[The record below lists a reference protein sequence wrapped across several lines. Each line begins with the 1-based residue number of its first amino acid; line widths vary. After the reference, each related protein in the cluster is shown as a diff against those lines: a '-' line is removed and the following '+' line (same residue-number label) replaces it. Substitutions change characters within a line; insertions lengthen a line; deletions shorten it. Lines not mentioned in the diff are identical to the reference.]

1 MNNCY
6 VLATGSNFSP
16 EPDDNIMTSIFK
28 QYESV
33 IIESIITSFGLDF
46 LVKDR
51 HGGDVDTIHNVRQIG
66 KDEQMT
72 YKNQVNQ
79 KAYDSRG
86 EYNSADYHKGTNY
99 QTIKKEARDN
109 YHQFNKGVEDAYTG
123 ADLHFLGKSKGA
135 NPKINAEL
143 DHVISAKS
151 VHEDRG
157 RVLSGLDGK
166 DLANSRENLQFTNKS
181 LNASM
186 QDMEIPDYIEKHPE
200 LSPEVKAKMM
210 KHYNKSKS
218 MYEAKLAKAY
228 YTSPKFAKD
237 VAFAAGNVSVKMG
250 LRQALGFVFMEVW
263 FAVKDEFMN
272 VKDQFDFGE
281 LLSAI
286 GNGIKRGFENAK
298 EKYKEVLAKFQ
309 EGAVAGALSSL
320 TTTLCNIFFT
330 TSKNAIKI
338 IRQTYASIVQAAKIL
353 FINPDNLP
361 FGERMRA
368 VVKILATGAS
378 VVVGS
383 IVSEAVGKTAI
394 GVIPVIGDIVQTFCG
409 TLVTGI
415 MSCTMLYFFDRSEVM
430 NKLVHV
436 LNNLHT
442 VSTEVNYFYQQAAY
456 FEKYAAELM
465 KIDIKKF
472 SEETAMYY
480 SLALK
485 IENAKSETELNIMLK
500 SALDAIGV
508 KIPWEGDFDSFMSNK
523 NAVLVFE

>member
-1 MNNCY
+1 
-6 VLATGSNFSP
+6 
-16 EPDDNIMTSIFK
+16 
-28 QYESV
+28 
-33 IIESIITSFGLDF
+33 
-46 LVKDR
+46 
-51 HGGDVDTIHNVRQIG
+51 
-66 KDEQMT
+66 
-72 YKNQVNQ
+72 
-79 KAYDSRG
+79 
-86 EYNSADYHKGTNY
+86 
-99 QTIKKEARDN
+99 
-109 YHQFNKGVEDAYTG
+109 
-123 ADLHFLGKSKGA
+123 
-135 NPKINAEL
+135 
-143 DHVISAKS
+143 
-151 VHEDRG
+151 
-157 RVLSGLDGK
+157 
-166 DLANSRENLQFTNKS
+166 
-181 LNASM
+181 M

-210 KHYNKSKS
+210 KHYYKSKS
-218 MYEAKLAKAY
+218 MYEAKLTKAY

-250 LRQALGFVFMEVW
+250 LRQALGFVFTEVW

-272 VKDQFDFGE
+272 VKDHFDFGE

-286 GNGIKRGFENAK
+286 GNGIKRGFANAK

-378 VVVGS
+378 VVVVG

-456 FEKYAAELM
+456 FEKYAADLM

-472 SEETAMYY
+472 SEETAMYD

-485 IENAKSETELNIMLK
+485 IENAKSEVELNAMLK
-500 SALDAIGV
+500 NALNTIGI
-508 KIPWEGDFDSFMSNK
+508 KIPWEGDFNSFMSNK